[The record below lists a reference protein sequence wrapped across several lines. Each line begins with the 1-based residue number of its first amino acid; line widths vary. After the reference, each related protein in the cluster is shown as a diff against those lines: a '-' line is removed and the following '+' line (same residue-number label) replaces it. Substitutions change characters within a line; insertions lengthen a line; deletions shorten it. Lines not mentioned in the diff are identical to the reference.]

1 MYCMRKKI
9 FKIGLAVVFIGLV
22 LVAGY
27 RFYFVKMI
35 RVPTGAMA
43 NTILPGD
50 MLAAKRTLGTVKRGD
65 IVIFKYPRDV
75 SVQYVSRVI
84 GLPRETIQIR
94 DRLVYINGDEIP
106 ERRVTVKPDD
116 YLESDSLEELSS
128 EGSGAYRVFY
138 VSRDNKFGSGT
149 PANLSQVGSFGT
161 EGPFQ

>member
-1 MYCMRKKI
+1 MRKTI
-9 FKIGLAVVFIGLV
+9 FKISLAVIFIGLV

-50 MLAAKRTLGTVKRGD
+50 MLAAQRTLGKVKRGD
-65 IVIFKYPRDV
+65 IVIFKYPKDV
-75 SVQYVSRVI
+75 SVQYVSRVV

-128 EGSGAYRVFY
+128 EGSGAGFAFKHLRGRRP
-138 VSRDNKFGSGT
+138 STGRGR
-149 PANLSQVGSFGT
+149 
-161 EGPFQ
+161 